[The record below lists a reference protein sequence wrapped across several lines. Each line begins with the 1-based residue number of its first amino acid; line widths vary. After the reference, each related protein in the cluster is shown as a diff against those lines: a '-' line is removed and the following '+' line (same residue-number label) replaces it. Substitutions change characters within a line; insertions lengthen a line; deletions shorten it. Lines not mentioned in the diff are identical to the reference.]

1 MFKNMR
7 KFNIKGIAAAFL
19 ALLCVAASGCGGKGD
34 KVQSG
39 SKSSGLVIPE
49 FSKINYKLKNT
60 HFTVELCEKG
70 GEWQSVTPYTVKV
83 NNNARQN
90 TEKDDPQKESPMVS
104 FVMGSKPVSVRIKAD
119 FEVKK
124 ASVHPKSA
132 GIEAEIKDGA
142 VLFTV
147 DEPRNICVRLN
158 DDMYELVYIFAN
170 EYEDIPNGDRV
181 IKAGKVTAPR
191 TGSGSWK
198 GGLSDMTVYESAL
211 SAAQIADISNGG
223 DTAGYSY
230 RWKLNDGFESENG
243 KTGKPELLGEPKI
256 GDCGVQIYA
265 VEGEMDPDNLT
276 AADIAEK
283 RRIIDGNGLEVS
295 ALCGDLGGHGFCIAE
310 ENGRKIEKSKRIAEL
325 AAKLGT
331 GIVTTHIGVIP
342 ADDKCERY
350 AVLAEA
356 CESLAE
362 IGRENGVKFAVE
374 TGPEPAERLKIFL
387 DALKSPGVAVNLDP
401 ANLVMVTDDDPV
413 KAVYTLKDYI
423 VHTHAKDGIML
434 KKTDPQKIY
443 DFFAEGGIG
452 DMRMS
457 DYFLETPLGR
467 GNVDFGAY
475 LAALK
480 SIGFNGYLTIERE
493 LGADPL
499 NDIRLAVDFLR
510 SEI

>member
-1 MFKNMR
+1 M
-7 KFNIKGIAAAFL
+7 
-19 ALLCVAASGCGGKGD
+19 
-34 KVQSG
+34 
-39 SKSSGLVIPE
+39 
-49 FSKINYKLKNT
+49 T
-60 HFTVELCEKG
+60 
-70 GEWQSVTPYTVKV
+70 
-83 NNNARQN
+83 
-90 TEKDDPQKESPMVS
+90 
-104 FVMGSKPVSVRIKAD
+104 D
-119 FEVKK
+119 F
-124 ASVHPKSA
+124 
-132 GIEAEIKDGA
+132 
-142 VLFTV
+142 
-147 DEPRNICVRLN
+147 
-158 DDMYELVYIFAN
+158 
-170 EYEDIPNGDRV
+170 
-181 IKAGKVTAPR
+181 
-191 TGSGSWK
+191 
-198 GGLSDMTVYESAL
+198 
-211 SAAQIADISNGG
+211 
-223 DTAGYSY
+223 
-230 RWKLNDGFESENG
+230 
-243 KTGKPELLGEPKI
+243 KI
-256 GDCGVQIYA
+256 GIISDWLKLPFAEAMRTCRELGADGVQIYA

-342 ADDKCERY
+342 ADNKCERY

-374 TGPEPAERLKIFL
+374 TGPEPAERLKNFL
-387 DALKSPGVAVNLDP
+387 DGLKLPGVAVNLDP